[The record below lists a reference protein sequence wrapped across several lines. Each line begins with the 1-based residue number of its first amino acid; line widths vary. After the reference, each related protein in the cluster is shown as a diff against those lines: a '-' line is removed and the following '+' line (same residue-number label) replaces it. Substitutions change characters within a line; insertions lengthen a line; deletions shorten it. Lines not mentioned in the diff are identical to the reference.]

1 MNYIAYLLGIDSL
14 DDSGKKPHKPGWW
27 AYLSS
32 MKFAI
37 IILIVLGALSLVAMF
52 TNELADPET
61 MAKPPATTLGA
72 VGRLLFIIFQMAD
85 PFRSWWY
92 YVLLGLL
99 TLSLFACVLE
109 RTPIVWHLW
118 TRKPSTD
125 TSWLDS
131 ASTAI
136 VRTTAA
142 AREDVER
149 RLGHHW
155 RWRIKDHDVWLGEH
169 GRLAMWGPL
178 ITHYGMFFIVIGA
191 LVMSIGS
198 FETRDGGYSGDVVQL
213 EGMPF
218 AVRVDSFRI
227 QYYPL
232 QPGQWVLVDG
242 QWVGRLEEM
251 NPDSTWIV
259 QQWLSQT
266 TVQRVSMEPQYI
278 VNHWDNQQ
286 DRGNIKKFTSYVTVL
301 ENGQEVKT
309 SEVSVNSPLRRA
321 GYRFYQSS
329 YDPEHPR
336 FAASYDAVT
345 VIVNDSTAKTSQALI
360 LKPNT
365 AVQVP
370 GDTLTVTAGQLMP
383 NFKLGSDF
391 KAHSEGTEFVNPAV
405 ELIFKGP
412 RGFEKS
418 QWAFLK
424 FPSHDSGPGKFTYTL
439 TKLEGER
446 ANVEMATIFDIRKTF
461 GTELLWLGF
470 VLGTLGLVLSFYLS
484 HRVLYVE
491 WANGTRRDIR
501 LIGLARKTGHL
512 YERDLDRLLEGTSGH
527 ARAENASER
536 VRDPLSLKK

>member
-1 MNYIAYLLGIDSL
+1 MNYIAYLLGIDFPGS
-14 DDSGKKPHKPGWW
+14 DGKRPHRPGWW

-37 IILIVLGALSLVAMF
+37 VILIVLGALSLMAMF
-52 TNELADPET
+52 TNELADPEA

-72 VGRLLFIIFQMAD
+72 VGHLLFIIFQMAD

-92 YVLLGLL
+92 YVLLGLV

-142 AREDVER
+142 PREDIER

-155 RWRIKDHDVWLGEH
+155 KWRIKDQDAWVGEH

-191 LVMSIGS
+191 LVTSIGS
-198 FETRDGGYSGDVVQL
+198 FQTRDGGYSGDVVQL

-242 QWVGRLEEM
+242 QWIGKLDEM

-259 QQWLSQT
+259 QQWLSQN

-278 VNHWDNQQ
+278 TNRWDNQQ

-301 ENGQEVKT
+301 ENGQEVEK
-309 SEVSVNSPLRRA
+309 SEVAVNSPLRRA

-329 YDPEHPR
+329 YDPDHPR
-336 FAASYDAVT
+336 FSASYDVVT
-345 VIVNDSTAKTSQALI
+345 VTVNDSAAGTSQTLM
-360 LKPNT
+360 LKPNV

-412 RGFEKS
+412 NGFEKS

-424 FPSHDSGPGKFTYTL
+424 FPSHDRGPGKFFYTV
-439 TKLEGER
+439 TKLQGER
-446 ANVEMATIFDIRKTF
+446 STVEMATIFEIKKTF

-470 VLGTLGLVLSFYLS
+470 ALATLGLVLSFYLS

-491 WANGTRRDIR
+491 WASGIRSDIR
-501 LIGLARKTGHL
+501 LIGLARKTAHL
-512 YERDLDRLLEGTSGH
+512 YERDLDRLLEGTSSH